1 MRCSS
6 LLLALACV
14 GCAAQPERSATP
26 VVDVAA
32 PVAKTEGSTSED
44 TDGRDTD
51 RDGIPDDRDHCPD
64 EPEDRDSFADDDG
77 CPDPDN
83 DNDGV
88 ADASDKCPDEPENR
102 DGREDEDGCP
112 ETPEVLA
119 KRAFKEA
126 LLASQR
132 GDFAQ
137 ARRQF
142 EEAYR
147 ILPGDL
153 VLFHLAATALGQGD
167 HDAACRYYKQWQAS
181 PRAQVKPQR
190 ISALDACP

>member
-1 MRCSS
+1 MRGSS
-6 LLLALACV
+6 LLLALVCV
-14 GCAAQPERSATP
+14 GCAAPSERSATP
-26 VVDVAA
+26 IVDVAA
-32 PVAKTEGSTSED
+32 PVAKTDAIPSED
-44 TDGRDTD
+44 TDGRDAD
-51 RDGIPDDRDHCPD
+51 RDGIPDDTDRCPN

-88 ADASDKCPDEPENR
+88 ADANDKCPDEPENR
-102 DGREDEDGCP
+102 DGHEDEDGCP
-112 ETPEVLA
+112 ETPQVLA
-119 KRAFKEA
+119 KRAYKEA
-126 LLASQR
+126 VLASQR
-132 GDFAQ
+132 GDLAV

-147 ILPGDL
+147 ILPGDR
-153 VLFHLAATALGQGD
+153 VLFQLATTALGQGD

-181 PRAQVKPQR
+181 PTAQAKPQG